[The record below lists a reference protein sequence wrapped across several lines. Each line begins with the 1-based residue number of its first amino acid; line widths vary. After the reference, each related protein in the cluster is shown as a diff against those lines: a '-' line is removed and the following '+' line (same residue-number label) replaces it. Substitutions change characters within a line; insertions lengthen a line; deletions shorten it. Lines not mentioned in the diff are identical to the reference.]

1 MNEESHGGKADKG
14 DSRHLEHLAFTY
26 SVPTTHSQKMTTMML
41 MIMLIRPT
49 IAITSLL
56 TRAQATLELVQQKA
70 DLTNI
75 PVIRFFLFFITLMT
89 QSGVVLVLVVVMLV
103 LVDGQYFWMRRGNRD
118 SSETGD

>member
-1 MNEESHGGKADKG
+1 
-14 DSRHLEHLAFTY
+14 
-26 SVPTTHSQKMTTMML
+26 MTTMML
-41 MIMLIRPT
+41 MILLIRPT

-103 LVDGQYFWMRRGNRD
+103 LVDGQYFWMRRGNSN

>member
-1 MNEESHGGKADKG
+1 MKSPTEVRRIKA
-14 DSRHLEHLAFTY
+14 TNQ
-26 SVPTTHSQKMTTMML
+26 PTTHSQKMTTMML

>member
-1 MNEESHGGKADKG
+1 
-14 DSRHLEHLAFTY
+14 
-26 SVPTTHSQKMTTMML
+26 ML

>member
-1 MNEESHGGKADKG
+1 
-14 DSRHLEHLAFTY
+14 
-26 SVPTTHSQKMTTMML
+26 MTTMML
-41 MIMLIRPT
+41 MILLIRPT